1 MSTPGGNQFA
11 VTPEYVQA
19 AARSANATA
28 ENIAEQLAALKNY
41 VVSLEDQ
48 WKGIAAG
55 TFSAL
60 MADYDVYGRMLN
72 DALTGIGSGLQGNYV
87 NYTESEEQ
95 NISNLQSVGGSIPGG
110 NFA

>member
-1 MSTPGGNQFA
+1 MATPSGSGFT

-19 AARSANATA
+19 AAHSANATA
-28 ENIAEQLAALKNY
+28 ANIAEQLAALKSY
-41 VVSLEDQ
+41 VVALEDQ

-60 MADYDVYGRMLN
+60 MADYNIYSQMLN
-72 DALTGIGSGLQGNYV
+72 QALTGIGSGLQGTYV
-87 NYTESEEQ
+87 NYTESEQQ
-95 NISNLQSVGGSIPGG
+95 NINNLQQVGGTIPGG